1 MMPASFDTTKEPR
14 VTRLLTLVVAM
25 TVLTWLA
32 ILVASM
38 LRSKGDMKLALS
50 NRDHLPEPSPL
61 AARAD
66 RAAQN
71 TKENFILFTALAV
84 AALAAAPANAQVLL
98 GAQIFFWARVVYLPI
113 YYLGIQGVR
122 TAVWAI
128 GIVGLGVMAA
138 ALLTLP

>member
-1 MMPASFDTTKEPR
+1 M
-14 VTRLLTLVVAM
+14 TRLLTLVVAM

-32 ILVASM
+32 IIVASM
-38 LRSKGDMKLALS
+38 LRSKGDMRLALG
-50 NRDHLPEPSPL
+50 NRDNLPEATPL

-66 RAAQN
+66 RAAKN
-71 TKENFILFTALAV
+71 TMENFILFAALAV

-98 GAQIFFWARVVYLPI
+98 GAQIFFWARVVYLPV

-122 TAVWAI
+122 TAVWA
-128 GIVGLGVMAA
+128 VGVAGLAVMVA